1 MQYSMLIGPFF
12 NGPISIEYFRVVYS
26 TYSTTYLQSNYSTND
41 NKNHQNGFGEHVS
54 NYWRC
59 EN

>member
-1 MQYSMLIGPFF
+1 MLIGPFF